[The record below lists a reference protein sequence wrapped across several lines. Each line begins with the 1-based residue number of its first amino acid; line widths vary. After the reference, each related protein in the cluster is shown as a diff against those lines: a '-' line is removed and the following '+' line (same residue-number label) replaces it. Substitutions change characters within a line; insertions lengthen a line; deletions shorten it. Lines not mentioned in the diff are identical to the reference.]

1 MSITVLIENK
11 EINGAYKKLSN
22 QYKGRKDNY
31 FALLYLMKKFKITLE
46 EASSCVSFGE
56 NECEIDAFYHD
67 RTTRNLYLFQF
78 KWSEDHLLFRDQ
90 LQRLVDDGI
99 ERIFGNS
106 SWYHQSQSQL
116 LIRLTTC
123 ITENS
128 SIIDRVLIHFVF
140 NGDPIKAEQSKV
152 LDLLRERLE
161 SKKYIIDRYFGRQI
175 DIISQVISN
184 EKTLGHPIL
193 RKQSAVYTVEL
204 DSLLKVA
211 NQNNELVVTFISLNI
226 LHKMYSDLGEKFF
239 EKNIRSGLDDGKMTN
254 SEIKKSLEM
263 ILANKE
269 PSEYFTFYHNG
280 VALTAQEL
288 ALDGRSLK
296 MTEPRLLNGAQT
308 VKTVKQFVEEE
319 NKKRVDN
326 KNKVQELLNR
336 IKVMM
341 RIVRSREEEFLKR
354 VTINNNRQNP
364 IMPWNLRANDIV
376 QLQLEEQFRD
386 RLGIYYERRE
396 NSLTNLTN
404 EDLEDMNITTHTKA
418 IEVRK
423 LAQTLL
429 ALHGEVD
436 KISQIKEVFEN
447 ERWYND
453 TFRKEY
459 LDIDPR
465 KMVLLYKIQ
474 YRMPTIVREIQY
486 IGYGRYDHAGKLRN
500 LVWCLAI
507 QGIMNEDNFD
517 SYVQTYGYSLNIEAN
532 LNIVLKNIA
541 STKIRF
547 ILRDT
552 FNDSFRYREY
562 LNQSKYSFLK
572 TKATYNECM
581 QAATRKFGWDK
592 KDLLT

>member
-1 MSITVLIENK
+1 MAKVALIENK
-11 EINGAYKKLSN
+11 EINGAYRELSN

-31 FALLYLMKKFKITLE
+31 FALLYLVKKFKITSE
-46 EASSCVSFGE
+46 EASACVSFGE
-56 NECEIDAFYHD
+56 NECGIDAFYHD

-78 KWSEDHLLFRDQ
+78 KWSEDHLLFRDP

-99 ERIFGNS
+99 DRIFGNS
-106 SWYHQSQSQL
+106 SWHQSQSQL
-116 LIRLTTC
+116 LIRLMTC
-123 ITENS
+123 ISENS

-175 DIISQVISN
+175 DLIFQVISN
-184 EKTLGHPIL
+184 EKTLGHPFL

-204 DSLLKVA
+204 DSLLKVT
-211 NQNNELVVTFISLNI
+211 NQDNELIVTFVSLDN
-226 LHKMYSDLGEKFF
+226 LHKMYYDLGEKFF

-254 SEIKKSLEM
+254 DEIKRSLER

-288 ALDGRSLK
+288 ALEGKSLK

-308 VKTVKQFVEEE
+308 IKTVKQFVEE
-319 NKKRVDN
+319 NKQQYDSEGDDDN
-326 KNKVQELLNR
+326 NKVHELLNR
-336 IKVMM
+336 IKVTT

-364 IMPWNLRANDIV
+364 IMPWNLRANDMV
-376 QLQLEEQFRD
+376 QLQLEENFKD
-386 RLGIYYERRE
+386 KLGIYYERRE
-396 NSLTNLTN
+396 NSLANLTD
-404 EDLEDMNITTHTKA
+404 EDLEDMNITHSRA
-418 IEVRK
+418 IEIRK

-447 ERWYND
+447 ERWYAD
-453 TFRKEY
+453 TFRKAY

-465 KMVLLYKIQ
+465 KLVLLYKIH
-474 YRMPTIVREIQY
+474 YRIPTIVKEIQY
-486 IGYGRYDHAGKLRN
+486 IGYEKQDYVGKLRN
-500 LVWCLAI
+500 LAWCLAI
-507 QGIMNEDNFD
+507 QGITNEDKFD
-517 SYVQTYGYSLNIEAN
+517 SYVQNYGNSLNIEAN
-532 LNIVLKNIA
+532 FNIVLKNIA
-541 STKIRF
+541 SMKIRF

-552 FNDSFRYREY
+552 FNDIRYREY
-562 LNQSKYSFLK
+562 LRQSKYSFLK
-572 TKATYNECM
+572 TKATYDDCIKVAVK
-581 QAATRKFGWDK
+581 QFGWQK
-592 KDLLT
+592 KNQL

>member
-56 NECEIDAFYHD
+56 NECGIDAFYHD

-211 NQNNELVVTFISLNI
+211 NQNNELVVTFISLDI

-308 VKTVKQFVEEE
+308 VKTLKQFVEEE

-326 KNKVQELLNR
+326 KNKVQELLDR

-418 IEVRK
+418 IEIRK

-517 SYVQTYGYSLNIEAN
+517 SYVQTYGHSLNIEAN

-541 STKIRF
+541 STKLRF

>member
-1 MSITVLIENK
+1 MSTIVLIENK
-11 EINGAYKKLSN
+11 EINGAYKQLSN

-56 NECEIDAFYHD
+56 NECGIDAFYHD

-78 KWSEDHLLFRDQ
+78 KWSEDHLLFRDP

-106 SWYHQSQSQL
+106 LWYHQSQSQL

-175 DIISQVISN
+175 DMIFQVISN
-184 EKTLGHPIL
+184 EKTLGHPFL

-211 NQNNELVVTFISLNI
+211 NQNNELVVTFVSLDI

-254 SEIKKSLEM
+254 SEIKKSLQR

-288 ALDGRSLK
+288 AFDGQSLK

-319 NKKRVDN
+319 NKKQVDN

-336 IKVMM
+336 IKVMT

-364 IMPWNLRANDIV
+364 IMPWNLRANEIV

-386 RLGIYYERRE
+386 KLGIYYERRE

-418 IEVRK
+418 IEIRK

-465 KMVLLYKIQ
+465 RLVLLYKIQ
-474 YRMPTIVREIQY
+474 YRMPTIVKEIQY
-486 IGYGRYDHAGKLRN
+486 ISYERYDHSGKLRN

-507 QGIMNEDNFD
+507 QGIMNEDKFD
-517 SYVQTYGYSLNIEAN
+517 SYVQTYGNSLNIEAN
-532 LNIVLKNIA
+532 FNIMLKNIA
-541 STKIRF
+541 SMKIRF
-547 ILRDT
+547 ILKDT
-552 FNDSFRYREY
+552 FYDSRYSEY

-572 TKATYNECM
+572 TKATYNDCM
-581 QAATRKFGWDK
+581 QVARRKFGWDK
-592 KDLLT
+592 KDLLM